1 MSDLKK
7 DAAYDEIGGEMRP
20 GCLIRV
26 QEFKP
31 AFFLVRAG
39 KIERTPDGKAFM
51 EIFAE
56 PMKIPV
62 ELGKMHTGLVR
73 VVDPASDTLLEGMQE
88 RAGIL
93 ADELHKRREVVKIDE
108 HGKRIEAT

>member
-1 MSDLKK
+1 MSDLRK

-39 KIERTPDGKAFM
+39 KIETHEGKSFM

-62 ELGKMHTGLVR
+62 DLGKMHTGLVR
-73 VVDPASDTLLEGMQE
+73 VVDPASD
-88 RAGIL
+88 AL
-93 ADELHKRREVVKIDE
+93 ANQLNEAADRPNGEATRREVVKIDE
-108 HGKRIEAT
+108 HGKRVEA